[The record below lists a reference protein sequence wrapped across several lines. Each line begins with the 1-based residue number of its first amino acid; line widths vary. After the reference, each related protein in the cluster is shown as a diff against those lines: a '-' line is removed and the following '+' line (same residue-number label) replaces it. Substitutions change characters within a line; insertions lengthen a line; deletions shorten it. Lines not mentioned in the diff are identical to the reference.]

1 MHADGVSFAA
11 DVQLTMLIIQMVM
24 SIKTKK
30 KINMKKLLSL
40 C

>member
-1 MHADGVSFAA
+1 
-11 DVQLTMLIIQMVM
+11 MLIIQMVM

-40 C
+40 CWI